1 MYIYAYLSISLSS
14 LTSCKLGDDDTVYY
28 VVGTG
33 IVHPEEV
40 EPKVGRLVIF
50 TWADGKLTQVCF
62 IYIYTYNYWTIVIHL
77 VPKKYFFVIQ
87 VVLHDH
93 DHDHDHVDVA
103 GGWEGNE
110 GRCLAGGGLQREAAQ
125 LDQQHGQALGVDS
138 RERTEVNEIMKCM
151 VKTKTDKGLIANK
164 LIV

>member
-1 MYIYAYLSISLSS
+1 MNVYLRICLSFSYLHIYIVYLSISLSS

-62 IYIYTYNYWTIVIHL
+62 IYIYYIYI
-77 VPKKYFFVIQ
+77 
-87 VVLHDH
+87 
-93 DHDHDHVDVA
+93 
-103 GGWEGNE
+103 
-110 GRCLAGGGLQREAAQ
+110 
-125 LDQQHGQALGVDS
+125 
-138 RERTEVNEIMKCM
+138 
-151 VKTKTDKGLIANK
+151 
-164 LIV
+164 